1 MKTTSPQ
8 AMEVILDLYLFE
20 LHDKVLALKS
30 NLRLR
35 KNGNWSF
42 LEGEVTRP
50 ENHTESQNW

>member
-1 MKTTSPQ
+1 
-8 AMEVILDLYLFE
+8 MEVILDLYLFE